1 MSDSTTRTI
10 TWDEENRMVMLND
23 DGYVSRYTYDF
34 SGTRVIKS
42 HGPQESVYI
51 NGAEQGLDYHDAD
64 NYTLYV
70 SPYLIVSNERF
81 TKHYYAGTQRIAS
94 KVGSGDFYN
103 VYGVN
108 GFHLTAGDKDYK
120 ERLEQ
125 IEEGVKEY
133 YNANGI
139 PPGEPT
145 RKGSNADPYV
155 ADVALPNVE
164 LGDYSVPTDWPTN
177 VKFNEPGDVPGPVVQ
192 FEDDDQ
198 GDVKAGYGFESDNL
212 YEGDWFFF
220 HTDHLGSTSY
230 LTDTAGNVSQFVCYT
245 PYGEAIVDEHLTT
258 YENPFKFSGK
268 ELDDIT
274 GLYDHGARS
283 RNPVSTLWYGV
294 DPLWEDYPEM
304 SPYAYCHGNPVRLTD
319 PTGMFDTE
327 DDAKAFQEKNNICG
341 YVFSN
346 YHSDAGLSA
355 GRCAVQDFVDG
366 GTYYEDDSGTL
377 CCDLPG
383 VVVKG
388 NSPTSHNQ
396 QPLNNSNPFPNYNT
410 EETGWGS
417 YNNVIGSVAGGV
429 SSSPN
434 KLSKVMSSAKEADYF
449 VLSEQTSKVAKYTGK
464 AGKGLGTV
472 SMIASGI
479 GCGIDLYNAYNSNE
493 SIENKIMKDCTSL
506 GSTIGS
512 IGGGYVGTSFGA
524 ALGVETGPGCLA
536 TAALG
541 GYLGTELG
549 EKLGRGLGWCA
560 GWVSRKVYQ
569 SFIK

>member
-1 MSDSTTRTI
+1 MLSVATSHDLKYLYEGEKPDAASQIGEDRYTYDDNGNPTLIVSDSTTSTI

-34 SGTRVIKS
+34 CGTRVTKS

-70 SPYLIVSNERF
+70 SPYLIVNNERF

-145 RKGSNADPYV
+145 MKGSNADPYV
-155 ADVALPNVE
+155 ADVALPNAE

-192 FEDDDQ
+192 FEDEDL
-198 GDVKAGYGFESDNL
+198 GDVKTGYGFESDNL

-283 RNPVSTLWYGV
+283 RNPISTLWYGI
-294 DPLWEDYPEM
+294 DPLWEKYPDF
-304 SPYAYCHGNPVRLTD
+304 SPYNYCAGNPVKLVDPDGRDWLKSNGYKLYWFAGEYGDESQVVRTYDICSGNDKGKLEGANGEKVETNCQFGKYQQYKNAGPTPEGEYHLNLYSEVIQAPDGISASHQPTLVPSTD
-319 PTGMFDTE
+319 P
-327 DDAKAFQEKNNICG
+327 KA
-341 YVFSN
+341 
-346 YHSDAGLSA
+346 
-355 GRCAVQDFVDG
+355 
-366 GTYYEDDSGTL
+366 
-377 CCDLPG
+377 
-383 VVVKG
+383 
-388 NSPTSHNQ
+388 
-396 QPLNNSNPFPNYNT
+396 
-410 EETGWGS
+410 
-417 YNNVIGSVAGGV
+417 
-429 SSSPN
+429 
-434 KLSKVMSSAKEADYF
+434 
-449 VLSEQTSKVAKYTGK
+449 
-464 AGKGLGTV
+464 
-472 SMIASGI
+472 
-479 GCGIDLYNAYNSNE
+479 
-493 SIENKIMKDCTSL
+493 SIENIPEVSL
-506 GSTIGS
+506 
-512 IGGGYVGTSFGA
+512 
-524 ALGVETGPGCLA
+524 
-536 TAALG
+536 
-541 GYLGTELG
+541 
-549 EKLGRGLGWCA
+549 
-560 GWVSRKVYQ
+560 YQ
-569 SFIK
+569 SDWGKHRINLKADNILHVGPLQRNYNLFYFHDSNKGYTHGCTEVPEQFFEDLSNYIQDNHSEEILRLKIEYDGSQTNYRVHKTDEME